1 MLDKLLLPLLA
12 TCVTFVSAVPVNFKE
27 NYENTLNEESGG
39 LAFFDQFQSMF
50 GWNDDP
56 VTIAPTTS
64 APLTP
69 PPHVHTATRT
79 AAPYYG
85 GHAHRGSH
93 APRAKPSS
101 SPVLSPTTRSPPPA
115 PSMYQTTQRPH
126 TYQYPAQPYYSPPYY
141 GYNPYYPPPAYLGA
155 PFYRANPTIIPTST
169 SSSVDSST
177 PDSLEMSKAGE
188 NKDDLDESAKAH
200 FPNKH
205 VSEHR
210 ALPNKAPSKE
220 PIFPMPFPVT
230 KSFLPLSVLPPEDC
244 HSEAGLVG
252 ECLSAVECGATS
264 GQPSGLCHMGRD
276 VSLHARVCCTYPAH
290 CGYETNHRVTYLQSP
305 GYPSPADA
313 VSDCPFTVNLLPGVC
328 QVRLDFLDFQMKPLH
343 RGQCDLKN
351 SLLIKSSQSSTV
363 IPMSRLCGTIAS
375 GMDDP
380 LRTDIPHL
388 YTHFDVDP
396 APEKNA
402 KKVPNK
408 DLIQPTLELH
418 FNVENHPSVW
428 NIRVSQIVCD
438 GANLQAPSGCSQF
451 YNSNSGNITSINLPD
466 GEYMTDTSLDICLAR
481 DPTACAI
488 KYNLTQM
495 AVGPTKGGLG
505 YGLVCEDYLKF
516 HGEKTG
522 ICGRAEGRDMVLPLR
537 GNVGL
542 TFQSDGTNI
551 PGADVGYRIEYEYLH
566 NCDTIQYYK
575 YPSTK

>member
-1 MLDKLLLPLLA
+1 MVNLMLPLLA
-12 TCVTFVSAVPVNFKE
+12 TCFAFVSAVPVNFKE
-27 NYENTLNEESGG
+27 NYENSLNEKSDG
-39 LAFFDQFQSMF
+39 LAFFDQFQRMF

-56 VTIAPTTS
+56 VTIEPTTS
-64 APLTP
+64 APFTP
-69 PPHVHTATRT
+69 PHAHTAPRT
-79 AAPYYG
+79 PSPYYG
-85 GHAHRGSH
+85 GHAHRGSY
-93 APRAKPSS
+93 APRAKPSPGPLLS
-101 SPVLSPTTRSPPPA
+101 STKSPPPA
-115 PSMYQTTQRPH
+115 PSMYQSTQRPYP
-126 TYQYPAQPYYSPPYY
+126 YQYPAQPYYSPPYY
-141 GYNPYYPPPAYLGA
+141 SYNPYYPPPAYLGA

-169 SSSVDSST
+169 SSSLNST
-177 PDSLEMSKAGE
+177 TSDPPKASEAGE
-188 NKDDLDESAKAH
+188 DELDESTKAH
-200 FPNKH
+200 VPNKH

-220 PIFPMPFPVT
+220 PIFPVPFSVT

-252 ECLSAVECGATS
+252 ECLSAAECGATS

-305 GYPSPADA
+305 GYPTPAAA

-343 RGQCDLKN
+343 QGQCDLKN
-351 SLLIKSSQSSTV
+351 SLLIKSGQSSTV
-363 IPMSRLCGTIAS
+363 IPMPRLCGTIAS
-375 GMDDP
+375 GQDDP

-408 DLIQPTLELH
+408 DIINPTLELH
-418 FNVENHPSVW
+418 FNVENYPSVW

-466 GEYMTDTSLDICLAR
+466 GEYMTDTSLDICVAR

-488 KYNLTQM
+488 KYNLAQM
-495 AVGPTKGGLG
+495 DVGPTKGGLG
-505 YGLVCEDYLKF
+505 YGLVCEDYLKLR
-516 HGEKTG
+516 GEKTG
-522 ICGRAEGRDMVLPLR
+522 ICGKAQGRDMILPVR

-542 TFQSDGTNI
+542 TFQSDSSNI

>member
-1 MLDKLLLPLLA
+1 M
-12 TCVTFVSAVPVNFKE
+12 VR
-27 NYENTLNEESGG
+27 SG
-39 LAFFDQFQSMF
+39 
-50 GWNDDP
+50 
-56 VTIAPTTS
+56 
-64 APLTP
+64 
-69 PPHVHTATRT
+69 
-79 AAPYYG
+79 
-85 GHAHRGSH
+85 
-93 APRAKPSS
+93 
-101 SPVLSPTTRSPPPA
+101 
-115 PSMYQTTQRPH
+115 
-126 TYQYPAQPYYSPPYY
+126 
-141 GYNPYYPPPAYLGA
+141 
-155 PFYRANPTIIPTST
+155 
-169 SSSVDSST
+169 
-177 PDSLEMSKAGE
+177 E
-188 NKDDLDESAKAH
+188 DDLDSASGH

-210 ALPNKAPSKE
+210 AVPNKAPSKE
-220 PIFPMPFPVT
+220 PSFKLPFPVT

-276 VSLHARVCCTYPAH
+276 VSLHASVCCTYPAH
-290 CGYETNHRVTYLQSP
+290 CGYESNHRVTYFQSP
-305 GYPSPADA
+305 GYPSPATD

-351 SLLIKSSQSSTV
+351 SLLIKSSHSSTV
-363 IPMSRLCGTIAS
+363 IPMPRLCGTIAS
-375 GMDDP
+375 GKDDP
-380 LRTDIPHL
+380 LRTDVPHL

-408 DLIQPTLELH
+408 DLIKPTLELH
-418 FNVENHPSVW
+418 FNVENYPSVW

-488 KYNLTQM
+488 KYKLAEM
-495 AVGPTKGGLG
+495 GVGPAKGGLG
-505 YGLVCEDYLKF
+505 YGLVCEDYLKLR
-516 HGEKTG
+516 GEKTG
-522 ICGRAEGRDMVLPLR
+522 ICGKATGRDMVLPLR

-542 TFQSDGTNI
+542 TFQSDSTNI
-551 PGADVGYRIEYEYLH
+551 PGVSYVSLR
-566 NCDTIQYYK
+566 
-575 YPSTK
+575 STSF

>member
-1 MLDKLLLPLLA
+1 MMVNLMLPLLA
-12 TCVTFVSAVPVNFKE
+12 TCFAFVSAVPVNFKE
-27 NYENTLNEESGG
+27 NYENSLNEKSDG
-39 LAFFDQFQSMF
+39 LAFFDQFQRMF

-56 VTIAPTTS
+56 VTIEPTTS
-64 APLTP
+64 APFTP
-69 PPHVHTATRT
+69 PHAHTAPRT
-79 AAPYYG
+79 PSPYYG
-85 GHAHRGSH
+85 GHAHRGSY
-93 APRAKPSS
+93 APRAKPSPGPLLS
-101 SPVLSPTTRSPPPA
+101 STKSPPPA
-115 PSMYQTTQRPH
+115 PSMYQSTQRPYP
-126 TYQYPAQPYYSPPYY
+126 YQYPAQPYYSPPYY
-141 GYNPYYPPPAYLGA
+141 SYNPYYPPPAYLGV

-169 SSSVDSST
+169 SSSLNST
-177 PDSLEMSKAGE
+177 TTDPPKVSETGE
-188 NKDDLDESAKAH
+188 DDPYEPAKAH

-220 PIFPMPFPVT
+220 PIFPVPFPVT

-252 ECLSAVECGATS
+252 ECLSAAECGATS

-305 GYPSPADA
+305 GYPTPAAA

-343 RGQCDLKN
+343 QGQCDLKN
-351 SLLIKSSQSSTV
+351 SLLIKSGQSSTV
-363 IPMSRLCGTIAS
+363 IPMPRLCGTIAS
-375 GMDDP
+375 GQDDP

-408 DLIQPTLELH
+408 DIINPTLELH
-418 FNVENHPSVW
+418 FNVENYPSVW

-466 GEYMTDTSLDICLAR
+466 GEYMTDTSLDICVAR

-488 KYNLTQM
+488 KYNLAQM
-495 AVGPTKGGLG
+495 DVGPTKGGLG
-505 YGLVCEDYLKF
+505 YGLVCEDYLKLR
-516 HGEKTG
+516 GEKTG
-522 ICGRAEGRDMVLPLR
+522 ICGKAQGRDMILPLR

-542 TFQSDGTNI
+542 TFQSDSSNI